1 MLSVSLTPK
10 ASPFQGIP
18 DYLAGRGAANN
29 ESLAATL
36 RELCEEQFG
45 AVDTVKGRFKLPFAD
60 GSRKDEPVSA
70 AAPLAS
76 SSEALKKRLR
86 QWMGQSWGLVTF
98 VQLAA
103 ATRAKEEG
111 LSVPVSAEPDAREG
125 FLQLK
130 AIDMNLANSSPL
142 GQQKTEREIALITN
156 ALVSCRHPHLAHP
169 TLLFLSGA
177 A

>member
-1 MLSVSLTPK
+1 
-10 ASPFQGIP
+10 
-18 DYLAGRGAANN
+18 
-29 ESLAATL
+29 
-36 RELCEEQFG
+36 
-45 AVDTVKGRFKLPFAD
+45 
-60 GSRKDEPVSA
+60 
-70 AAPLAS
+70 
-76 SSEALKKRLR
+76 
-86 QWMGQSWGLVTF
+86 MGQSWGLVTF
-98 VQLAA
+98 VQLGA

-169 TLLFLSGA
+169 TLLFLSGSA
-177 A
+177 